1 MQKGVLPKT
10 SEAVFNRSSQNSRVK
25 PSMKK
30 WLFCLSIEYCQGFY
44 GVSASA
50 DTPIFMPKIPL
61 TIFPE

>member
-30 WLFCLSIEYCQGFY
+30 MVVLFVNRILSGFLW
-44 GVSASA
+44 GVCECGHPYFYA
-50 DTPIFMPKIPL
+50 
-61 TIFPE
+61 